1 MARKGKMLVGER
13 REARQAEPEAAR
25 LEWVNAIG
33 YEGEV
38 PAVAWQGL
46 TAALDVLRGMLRASI
61 EENRKE
67 LRLALAPTNEGYTW
81 VCDVFVPATDV
92 AAEQIGAHVGCEVVE
107 RGWGYAWRRV
117 GAAKDAY
124 GAWARWVDGYKTKYE
139 RVVTEMATFGALL
152 EYRGPEGVRN
162 LLFDDGDSFEA
173 VVQAA
178 VVLREA
184 ARVEQALADAAEAG
198 DDLKVAEV
206 LGALRD
212 RCVDFLVHGHFRKR
226 SSSGASNLVAIIDG
240 EMRGRIADMAGAL
253 VTDLRGKAR

>member
-1 MARKGKMLVGER
+1 MLEL
-13 REARQAEPEAAR
+13 P
-25 LEWVNAIG
+25 LNVNL
-33 YEGEV
+33 
-38 PAVAWQGL
+38 AVAP
-46 TAALDVLRGMLRASI
+46 AD
-61 EENRKE
+61 
-67 LRLALAPTNEGYTW
+67 LALGSGGTTLSAVIHNTGVWGVVDAPVWLTISEYGTTPGT
-81 VCDVFVPATDV
+81 PATDV